1 MRGLPMENHNFVTHL
16 LALCCLAG
24 VFLLPAARSAQ
35 AQDVCSDAPEDL
47 CPNLKAY
54 PAFDLDVV
62 DAGVGGQKLI
72 FSALTWN
79 SGGGPLELFAG
90 EGIPGQTT
98 QKIYQRIF
106 KVYGTDPTEVM
117 AGEFEWHPA
126 HAHFHFEDYARYTLQ
141 PLEAAG
147 GSFRTGSKTTFC
159 VIDTNRIDH
168 RLPGAPKKAV
178 YKWCNDDI
186 QGMSVGWGDQY
197 SSYLVGQE
205 IDITGLDEGIYTLKV
220 EADPMDRI
228 RETNDSDNTSCVLLY
243 IDSAAM
249 TVSVEGDGSCNTASG
264 GITLT
269 ASGYK
274 VKGMHTVDLEW
285 SDAAGGDVNLTRDG
299 DPITDL
305 DGVDYTNNDG
315 AYTDN
320 IGIRG
325 AGSYTYQVCETGL
338 TPKCSNT
345 ATVVF

>member
-1 MRGLPMENHNFVTHL
+1 MENHNFAAHL

-35 AQDVCSDAPEDL
+35 AQDVCPDAPEDW
-47 CPNLKAY
+47 CPNLEAY

-62 DAGVGGQKLI
+62 GDGNGGQKLI

-90 EGIPGQTT
+90 DGIPSQTT
-98 QKIYQRIF
+98 QKVYQRKF
-106 KVYGTDPTEVM
+106 KVDGTDPTEVM

-168 RLPGAPKKAV
+168 RLPGASKKAV

-205 IDITGLDEGIYTLKV
+205 IDITGLDPGIYTLEI

-228 RETNDSDNTSCVLLY
+228 RETNDSDNTSCVPLY
-243 IDSAAM
+243 IDPAAM
-249 TVSVEGDGSCNTASG
+249 TVSVEGDGSCNTNTAGG

-274 VKGMHTVDLEW
+274 VKGKHTVDLEW

-315 AYTDN
+315 AYTDD

-338 TPKCSNT
+338 TPECSDT
-345 ATVVF
+345 ATVVY